1 MTQRQTHE
9 GSRVF
14 FFLLTFHA
22 KALQVLVQG
31 RDKRIVRSQVNFIP
45 GALDNSKPIFLQAE
59 VRVRESALS
68 GRIYSRLSL
77 LVHFVFSSIM
87 MREGSRS
94 QEASA
99 EYFCVRNRG
108 VSRGNCVAAPQHFFW
123 AH

>member
-1 MTQRQTHE
+1 MIDTVIGSTIAKRLRASLLNMTQLKPT
-9 GSRVF
+9 RVPR

-77 LVHFVFSSIM
+77 LVHFVFSSMM
-87 MREGSRS
+87 MREGK
-94 QEASA
+94 
-99 EYFCVRNRG
+99 
-108 VSRGNCVAAPQHFFW
+108 
-123 AH
+123 